1 MTPLSG
7 KYYSLPFL
15 PATSRCLGR
24 EPLKSL
30 SCAFGTLETHGHR
43 QVCHT
48 GRRAL
53 RTPPITTAA
62 NLGCAIVK
70 DPLYSTLILDC
81 EKPAE
86 L

>member
-24 EPLKSL
+24 GPLKGL
-30 SCAFGTLETHGHR
+30 SCAFGTLRDTWTPSGVSH
-43 QVCHT
+43 
-48 GRRAL
+48 AL